1 MIREIVHYDA
11 PVLRAKGKEV
21 DPSSPAIQSLIDDLF
36 DTMRHARGVGLAA
49 QQIGEAVQVAVIDIS
64 GVKERPSK
72 MWIKGE
78 PVNPEDYM
86 PMILINPVLK
96 PTKTKV
102 TSHEGCLS
110 FPGLTLDIPRAQRV
124 GSRRAPSTA
133 ACLSS
138 MRVDYW
144 DGPFCMRSIIF
155 TGGSISTTSA
165 RKRNAPSRK
174 TSNISS
180 AGNLFRCVK
189 KKKNKFF
196 LVHTCVF

>member
-21 DPSSPAIQSLIDDLF
+21 DPGAPAVQALIDDLF

-86 PMILINPVLK
+86 PMVLINPVLK
-96 PTKTKV
+96 PTKTKIV
-102 TSHEGCLS
+102 SHEGCLS

-124 GSRRAPSTA
+124 AVKTRTLNGGHFEFDAGGLLGRAVLHEVDHLHGRLYIDHISAEERRAIKED
-133 ACLSS
+133 LE
-138 MRVDYW
+138 Y
-144 DGPFCMRSIIF
+144 I
-155 TGGSISTTSA
+155 
-165 RKRNAPSRK
+165 KRGEP
-174 TSNISS
+174 IP
-180 AGNLFRCVK
+180 VEEED
-189 KKKNKFF
+189 
-196 LVHTCVF
+196 